1 MFRAVKRFLYLLQL
15 ENYNLARYWRIVI
28 AKPFSSQ
35 DFRQKLVWTPKL
47 ASVFIFAMA
56 LQIAASYLTPQ
67 PLMRSEIYLGI
78 FPLVF
83 VFLFLALCFFHFV
96 FLSLAVLIL
105 RPADLLIKY
114 LVTQRAK
121 AILKQFPKLKIIG
134 ITGSYGKTTMKEVL
148 ATILGEK
155 FRVLKTPENINT
167 PLGISRLIVREL
179 DDEIPIFVVE
189 MGAYH
194 RGDIKTLCAI
204 APPDIVILTG
214 INEAH
219 LEQFGN
225 IENTV
230 KAKFEIVQNAKANA
244 LVVLNNDDNLV
255 REHYKYFIGVRAV
268 RFYKAT
274 ERLLEY
280 PAVPMLGEY
289 IWAVINA
296 CVIIAKELGMKDEE
310 ILAGIAKIKPV
321 PHRLEKIENPNGI
334 TVIDDSYN
342 GNPEGVREAVKVLA
356 KFGGR
361 RKIYITPGLVE
372 GGEKVKEIHNRIGEQ
387 LGPVAD
393 MVILIKNSV
402 TPFIAEKLDK
412 HKVIWFDSALKAHAA
427 LPNILQ
433 KGDVILFQ
441 NDWPD
446 NYL

>member
-15 ENYNLARYWRIVI
+15 ENYNLRRYLRVVT
-28 AKPFSSQ
+28 AKPFSREG
-35 DFRQKLVWTPKL
+35 FRQKLVWTPKL
-47 ASVFIFAMA
+47 AAVFIFAMA
-56 LQIAASYLTPQ
+56 LQIAASYLALL
-67 PLMRSEIYLGI
+67 PLMKSEIYLGI

-83 VFLFLALCFFHFV
+83 VFLFLVLCFFHFV

-105 RPADLLIKY
+105 RPTDLFIKY
-114 LVTQRAK
+114 FLVRRAK
-121 AILKQFPKLKIIG
+121 TKLEQFPKLKIIG

-155 FRVLKTPENINT
+155 FKVLKTPENINT
-167 PLGISRLIVREL
+167 PVGIARLIISEL
-179 DDEIPIFVVE
+179 NPKIEIFVLE

-194 RGDIKTLCAI
+194 RGDIRVLCEI
-204 APPDIVILTG
+204 AQPDVAILTG

-219 LEQFGN
+219 LERFGSL
-225 IENTV
+225 ENTI
-230 KAKFEIVQNAKANA
+230 KAKFEIVENAKPEA
-244 LVVLNNDDNLV
+244 LIVLNNDDTLV
-255 REHYKYFIGVRAV
+255 HEHYKYFIGARGI

-280 PAVPMLGEY
+280 PAVTILGEY

-296 CVIIAKELGMKDEE
+296 CVIIAKELGMKAQE

-342 GNPEGVREAVKVLA
+342 GNPDGVREAIKDLS
-356 KFGGR
+356 KFEGR

-372 GGEKVKEIHNRIGEQ
+372 GGRKVKEIHNNIGGQ
-387 LGPVAD
+387 LASVGD
-393 MVILIKNSV
+393 LGIFIKKSV
-402 TPFIAEKLDK
+402 TPFISQKLDK
-412 HKVIWFDSALKAHAA
+412 HKVIWFDSALEAHAA
-427 LPNILQ
+427 LPNILK